1 MRIRVVYKTRASLL
15 EDIELQIHGLAS
27 TGDEHLKNLRM
38 KEIIEDAYRANLIDW
53 LIALEYD
60 TLPKEWKTMI
70 THDEWRHLPALSASR
85 VMTNANSNKHLW
97 PRSSERK

>member
-1 MRIRVVYKTRASLL
+1 
-15 EDIELQIHGLAS
+15 
-27 TGDEHLKNLRM
+27 M

-85 VMTNANSNKHLW
+85 VMTNANSNKLMW